1 MENAL
6 MWAVVLFIGGVLV
19 LGLGVMLLAT
29 IDFLQNGGRDD

>member
-6 MWAVVLFIGGVLV
+6 MWAIVLFIGGVLV

-29 IDFLQNGGRDD
+29 IDFLQNGDNDD